1 MIENQ
6 ESITEDIAE
15 LGRLAEYCNF
25 GRVLLCMLLD
35 QLVCG
40 LKQCIRLH
48 LLSQCKMLT
57 SEIDIA
63 QTMESAIKQS
73 SLKR

>member
-1 MIENQ
+1 
-6 ESITEDIAE
+6 
-15 LGRLAEYCNF
+15 
-25 GRVLLCMLLD
+25 MLLD

-48 LLSQCKMLT
+48 LLSQCKTLT
-57 SEIDIA
+57 LEIDIA

-73 SLKR
+73 SLKISTQGVEEHREHSQCSK